1 MAINIEERFQV
12 QTPIAEVWR
21 FLVDPRQVVT
31 CMPGAELVEVV
42 DERTSLGNIK
52 IQVGPITAT
61 YKGRVQFTEMEE
73 GEHRVEMVAEGR
85 EAGGG
90 GARSTIRSQL
100 ATLPSGDT
108 EVMVQAQVELTGRI
122 VQYGRGMIE
131 DVSRQVFRRFAACVK
146 ERLEAPVAA
155 GAAQGRAIP
164 LRGSPGPGGLSRE
177 GKAEGP
183 STSLRA
189 GPGGSGSKG
198 AAAPTQ
204 TEPLRILPLTLGAMR
219 RALGRLLRRGAG
231 RRAA

>member
-155 GAAQGRAIP
+155 GAAQGRAE
-164 LRGSPGPGGLSRE
+164 GL
-177 GKAEGP
+177 